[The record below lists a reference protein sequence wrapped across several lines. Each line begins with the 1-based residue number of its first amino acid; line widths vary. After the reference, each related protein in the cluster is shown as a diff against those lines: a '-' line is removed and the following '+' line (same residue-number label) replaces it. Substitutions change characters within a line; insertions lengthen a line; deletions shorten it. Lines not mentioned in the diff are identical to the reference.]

1 MGKITVFNYVT
12 LDGFYAGPNG
22 EIDWFKDIKKDK
34 KFEKYTHKQSQSG
47 NTLLFGRTTYEMMKS
62 YWPTADARKN
72 DRDMAK
78 VMNNSPKIVFSK
90 TLSSV
95 QEEAH
100 WKNIRLFHEI
110 DKKEIT
116 QMKKLENTDF
126 TLLGSGTVV
135 QQFANRGLIDQY
147 ALVVVPVILG
157 AGKPL
162 FMDVKK
168 MNLQLLDARAFK
180 NGIAFLIYEAVK

>member
-162 FMDVKK
+162 FMDVKE

-180 NGIAFLIYEAVK
+180 NGIGFLIYEAVK